1 MTPRL
6 LLCLALAAAC
16 KGDAPPAAPPPSPA
30 PAAAPAPAPAPPEK
44 LDRMDDVMAKIAVA
58 LEQEKA
64 QRPNPGPSVE
74 TVFAKLGVDPA
85 ATKQVVAAT
94 VRARYC
100 ANGPVDGATV
110 AVCEYASP
118 AEAAAGRD
126 LTSKTFAALEPT
138 RLIVIRGATMI
149 TVTGRPKAELEARF
163 QPVLDAL

>member
-1 MTPRL
+1 MTRSPL
-6 LLCLALAAAC
+6 LACLALAAAC
-16 KGDAPPAAPPPSPA
+16 KGDAPPP
-30 PAAAPAPAPAPPEK
+30 APAPAPAPATPPAPEHME
-44 LDRMDDVMAKIAVA
+44 RTDDVMAKIAVV
-58 LEQEKA
+58 LEHERA
-64 QRPNPGPSVE
+64 QRPNPGPTVE
-74 TVFAKLGVDPA
+74 AVFGKLGVDPA

-100 ANGPVDGATV
+100 ANGPIDGATI

-126 LTSKTFAALEPT
+126 QTRATFAALEPT

-163 QPVLDAL
+163 NPVLDAL